1 MEQALRSIL
10 DRWSIYHGSTCYSIE
25 WLWSLSVVSRDF
37 WNIDRIRNLTID
49 AARRPISRYDKGNRR
64 GTYVVSGRMCV
75 HPILSPFAY
84 VDWLPW
90 PEFTSGWCRDALF
103 MDYALLGL
111 FAWARGDRQVES
123 GRFPD
128 AIVGYFP
135 SIEPTQISPTCSD
148 VQDLPG
154 SLGIDT
160 SSLVLTLLPLEYEQ
174 LCLDIYISHRLPFLP
189 RHQYP
194 TPLTH

>member
-1 MEQALRSIL
+1 MYSYVFTLFCHHLRT
-10 DRWSIYHGSTCYSIE
+10 STGCRGPN
-25 WLWSLSVVSRDF
+25 LLVVGVE
-37 WNIDRIRNLTID
+37 T
-49 AARRPISRYDKGNRR
+49 
-64 GTYVVSGRMCV
+64 
-75 HPILSPFAY
+75 
-84 VDWLPW
+84 
-90 PEFTSGWCRDALF
+90 LF
-103 MDYALLGL
+103 SWIMHCLHLLGL
-111 FAWARGDRQVES
+111 FTWARGDRQVES